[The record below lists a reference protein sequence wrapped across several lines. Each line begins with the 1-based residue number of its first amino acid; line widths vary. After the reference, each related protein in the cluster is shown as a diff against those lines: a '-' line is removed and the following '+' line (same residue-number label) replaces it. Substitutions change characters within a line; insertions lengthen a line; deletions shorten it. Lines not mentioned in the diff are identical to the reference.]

1 MQAWL
6 VGKGRVV
13 EDIVEQICLEAS
25 AGNAVGAVVGI
36 AEGTAAVLDGW
47 VSDVVDFVAVEVM
60 AQVACIS
67 E

>member
-13 EDIVEQICLEAS
+13 EDIVEQTCLEAS
-25 AGNAVGAVVGI
+25 AGNAVGAVVDI
-36 AEGTAAVLDGW
+36 VEGTAAVLDGW
-47 VSDVVDFVAVEVM
+47 VSGVDDFVAVEVM
-60 AQVACIS
+60 AQVVCIS